1 MTELELGSLIT
12 ELKSYLGIT
21 RKRSIADVV
30 KAFPKLAEVG
40 INETGDIGVEVIA
53 DFGEDAA
60 VIALSDNP
68 GDDGVLLLAADG
80 IMSSLMD
87 ADPYWAGY
95 CSVLVN
101 LHDIA
106 AMGGHPLAVVDV
118 LSVKDESILGEL
130 TSGMNAASQKFGVPI
145 VGGHIHPDT
154 KYNAVDV
161 AILGIGKRSA
171 MIYSHSAQL
180 GDDVIFAM
188 DLDGCVHPNAKY
200 AWDTTQDKAPEIV
213 RRQLGI
219 MAELASSANIH
230 SGKDISNPGAL
241 GTLGM
246 LLESS
251 KKGAMVDL
259 DKIPRPEDRN
269 IELSHWLK
277 MYQGCGFVV
286 TCNPGNSKTII
297 DSFSS
302 VGLTSQIAGRII
314 PEKKL
319 KINAGNESGV
329 LFDFNIDSITGI

>member
-1 MTELELGSLIT
+1 MTDL
-12 ELKSYLGIT
+12 ELKSLIKELKNYLGIT
-21 RKRSIADVV
+21 RKHTIADVV
-30 KAFPKLAEVG
+30 KAFPKLAAFG
-40 INETGDIGVEVIA
+40 INETVGMGVEVIA

-68 GDDGVLLLAADG
+68 QDDGVLLLAADG

-118 LSVKDESILGEL
+118 LSVKDESVLGKL

-154 KYNAVDV
+154 EYNAVDV
-161 AILGIGKRSA
+161 AILGIGKRSS

-180 GDDVIFAM
+180 GDEVIFTM
-188 DLDGCVHPNAKY
+188 DLDGSVHPNAKY
-200 AWDTTQDKAPEIV
+200 AWDTTQHKVPEVV

-219 MAELASSANIH
+219 MAELGNSGLIH
-230 SGKDISNPGAL
+230 SGKDISNPGTL

-251 KKGAMVDL
+251 KKGVVVDL
-259 DKIPRPEDRN
+259 NKIPRPEDK
-269 IELSHWLK
+269 ILEFKHWLK

-286 TCNPGNSKTII
+286 TCDPGNSKTII
-297 DSFSS
+297 DGYSS
-302 VGLTSQIAGRII
+302 IGLTSQVAGKIVE
-314 PEKKL
+314 EKKL
-319 KINAGNESGV
+319 VVSLGDQLET
-329 LFDFNIDSITGI
+329 LFDFTQESITGI